1 MDILIIDD
9 ENDIRNFLVT
19 VAQRKGYSH
28 IAVGTGREAIQHASQ
43 EWPRVVML
51 DIRLPDMRGWEV
63 WDQLEAIR
71 NGRPLKVIALSA
83 TIMQD
88 ELDQIK
94 ARHPAAVLQK
104 PILPAE
110 CMKVL
115 ADVLQQNG

>member
-1 MDILIIDD
+1 MDILIVDD
-9 ENDIRNFLVT
+9 ENDIRNFLVM
-19 VAQRKGYSH
+19 VAKREGYSYV
-28 IAVGTGREAIQHASQ
+28 AVGTGQEAIDQAAQ

-94 ARHPAAVLQK
+94 SRQPAAVLQK
-104 PILPAE
+104 PVLPAE
-110 CMKVL
+110 CMNVL
-115 ADVLQQNG
+115 ARVL